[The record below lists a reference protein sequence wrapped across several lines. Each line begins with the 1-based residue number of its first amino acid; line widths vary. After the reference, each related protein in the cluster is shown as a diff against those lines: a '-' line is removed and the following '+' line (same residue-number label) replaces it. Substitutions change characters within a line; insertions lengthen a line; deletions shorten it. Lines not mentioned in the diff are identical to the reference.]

1 MRPLLVI
8 YSRDC
13 LQVRIMRIV
22 FRRTL
27 NNQLSMLGVTG
38 CACSTY
44 CCSSRL
50 EIFSYRKMPCKQVG
64 ELDLYLKYP
73 YF

>member
-38 CACSTY
+38 C
-44 CCSSRL
+44 
-50 EIFSYRKMPCKQVG
+50 
-64 ELDLYLKYP
+64 
-73 YF
+73 